1 MAGIAP
7 CRRRGARRALSA
19 AVRLAGEGRRVVLY
33 EAARQAGGRCR
44 SYHDPALGLTIDN
57 GNHLLLS
64 GNAAALDYL
73 KRIGAPADALEGP
86 AQAEFPFAD
95 LATGERW
102 TLRPND
108 GRLPWWI
115 LDARRRVPGSRARD
129 YFAPLGI
136 FARIPISDDRRS
148 DGLRRPRLQS
158 TVAARAPGGAQ
169 HRTG

>member
-1 MAGIAP
+1 MAGIAYVV
-7 CRRRGARRALSA
+7 GAGLAGLSA

-115 LDARRRVPGSRARD
+115 LDARRARAGEPGAAIFRAARD
-129 YFAPLGI
+129 SSC
-136 FARIPISDDRRS
+136 IPIGDDRRS
-148 DGLRRPRLQS
+148 DGLRRPALRS